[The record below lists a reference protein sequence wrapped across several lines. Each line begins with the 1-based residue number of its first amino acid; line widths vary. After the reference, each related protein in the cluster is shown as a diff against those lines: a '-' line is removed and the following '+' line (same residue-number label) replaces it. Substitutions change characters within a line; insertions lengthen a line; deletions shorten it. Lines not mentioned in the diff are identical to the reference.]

1 MVTREPTTDA
11 TENNPGGN
19 VDIVFLSDDCKGQ
32 VLSFSA
38 DVISF
43 GRSPDCNVVLRAAP
57 LTVSR
62 VHARI
67 IKKSRFYLFENI
79 GPNGS
84 LVNGKTVQRCEL
96 ASGDVIQ
103 FSDSGPSVRFIA
115 HPKESETRSDSVL
128 YIHNATEV
136 LGFESGTVV
145 IGSAEDC
152 DCIFKGLE
160 PHHALVQ
167 FELGACRIKNLAQQ
181 DHIYIDGKPEKVARE
196 IQDDTNIQIGRDG
209 PRFKYLGAGRLIL
222 LKEKLQNMSSD
233 ELRTYI
239 IPAPK
244 PSLFDKFKRP
254 KN

>member
-1 MVTREPTTDA
+1 LPTSNPE
-11 TENNPGGN
+11 TENQAK
-19 VDIVFLSDDCKGQ
+19 DIEIVFLSDELKGQ
-32 VLSFSA
+32 VMAFST

-43 GRSPDCNVVLRAAP
+43 GRSPDCNVVFRGAA

-67 IKKSRFYLFENI
+67 IKKSRIYLFENI

-84 LVNGKTVQRCEL
+84 LVNGKPVQRCEL
-96 ASGDVIQ
+96 VSGDVIQ

-115 HPKESETRSDSVL
+115 NPRVNQSSEENALHL
-128 YIHNATEV
+128 YVGAEQQS
-136 LGFESGTVV
+136 FASGTIL

-152 DCIFKGLE
+152 DFLFNGIE
-160 PHHALVQ
+160 PHHALLHYEQGKCWV
-167 FELGACRIKNLAQQ
+167 KNLAQQ
-181 DHIYIDGKPEKVARE
+181 DIVLLDGKSQPAEALLQEDSTLQV
-196 IQDDTNIQIGRDG
+196 GRDG
-209 PRFKYLGAGRLIL
+209 PRFKYLGSGRLVK
-222 LKEKLQNMSSD
+222 LKEKQQSLSSD

-244 PSLFDKFKRP
+244 PSLFDKFKRS